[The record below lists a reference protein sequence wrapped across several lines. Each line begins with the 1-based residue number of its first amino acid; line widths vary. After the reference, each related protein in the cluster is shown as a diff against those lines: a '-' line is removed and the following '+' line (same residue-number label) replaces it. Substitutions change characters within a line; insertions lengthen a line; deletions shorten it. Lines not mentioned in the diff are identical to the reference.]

1 MAANYSGRGGNGLE
15 MKVES
20 RTAGRT
26 SVSALKADRTG
37 TSMIGRVLL
46 HTVLVIGAIIMIGP
60 FIWMVL
66 SSLKQFSQVFLIPPK
81 WIPDPWEWG
90 NYKRSWEALPFGRAY
105 VNSFYIALVS
115 VTIKLITCSMAAY
128 AFAKIRFPLR
138 EPIFVLF
145 LATMMVP
152 HQVTIIPLYLMMK
165 GLGWLDT
172 HLALIVPAS
181 LLDAFGVF
189 LLRQFIKSIP
199 DELEEASIVD
209 GANRW
214 TIYSRIIIPLI
225 RPALAALA
233 IFTFLG
239 MWNSFFGP
247 LIFLNSPDQ
256 FTVPLLLNLFR
267 GMYITDWTL
276 MMAGSAIAVIP
287 VLFVYIL
294 GQRYI
299 IEGVTLTGIKG

>member
-1 MAANYSGRGGNGLE
+1 MEIQAQRNTAETGRSTAA
-15 MKVES
+15 
-20 RTAGRT
+20 
-26 SVSALKADRTG
+26 ALRRDRSG
-37 TSMIGRVLL
+37 TSPVGKVLL
-46 HTVLVIGAIIMIGP
+46 HAVLIVGAVIMTGP
-60 FIWMVL
+60 FLWMVL

-81 WIPDPWEWG
+81 WIPDPWEWS
-90 NYKRSWEALPFGRAY
+90 NYKRSWEALPFGHAY
-105 VNSFYIALVS
+105 LNSFYIAFIS
-115 VTIKLITCSMAAY
+115 VAVKLLTCSMAAY

-138 EPIFVLF
+138 EPLFVLF

-165 GLGWLDT
+165 GFGWLDT

-189 LLRQFIKSIP
+189 LLRQFMKSIP

-214 TIYSRIIIPLI
+214 TIYWRIILPLI

-247 LIFLNSPDQ
+247 LIFLNSPDK

-276 MMAGSAIAVIP
+276 MMAGSSIAVIP
-287 VLFVYIL
+287 VLIVYII